1 MNKGYKVL
9 IKKSELKSLDTLPTG
24 VQEKFGFLIQDLV
37 EKGPLQPAWPN
48 YSKLG
53 KDKFHCHLNYS
64 YVACWTH
71 EKGTI
76 SIEVYYVGS
85 RQNAPY

>member
-1 MNKGYKVL
+1 MVYQVKV
-9 IKKSELKSLDTLPTG
+9 KKKELKKLPKLPPL
-24 VQEKFGFLIQDLV
+24 VQEKFLFLIQDLM
-37 EKGPLQPAWPN
+37 EKGPVQAEWPN

-53 KDKFHCHLNYS
+53 KDKYHCHLNYS

-71 EKGTI
+71 EKETI

-85 RQNAPY
+85 RQSAPY